1 MELIQIIY
9 SILLLG
15 GAFVLVIMIF
25 SYTVSKTRRQAL
37 RRNQQFEKSNVS
49 EQLVRERVSYQNQV
63 ASVLPAAKLQW
74 EQSKIRQNTSQV
86 KPKIYPI
93 DQLQQREVKVVR
105 KPTVREEQTF
115 RTTQERFNNGKRYTI
130 INESQNKPNNRVI
143 NFYL

>member
-37 RRNQQFEKSNVS
+37 RRNQQFEKSNIS